1 MVVKSALSRKMCY
14 FAQDIPENAADV
26 AHLNGL
32 HSPSLLAG
40 SDLRYTRRLL
50 YSFAQHIWSANWQP
64 NPDAH
69 HKATMHLHHEFRLF
83 SKIPII
89 AIDGHIKQVCIVTY
103 PVK

>member
-1 MVVKSALSRKMCY
+1 MCY

-32 HSPSLLAG
+32 HSPSVLAG

-50 YSFAQHIWSANWQP
+50 YSFARHIWSANWQP

-69 HKATMHLHHEFRLF
+69 HQSTMHMHHEFRLF
-83 SKIPII
+83 NKIPII

-103 PVK
+103 PLN